1 MYVIILRQTPYL
13 DFEKRFEYSIGLQAL
28 SENRRIYTQSQ
39 YTLSSCMAKKC
50 ERCGTPALDDR
61 SEFCNGCGSPVK
73 EEPVLKVLV
82 CSRCKS
88 PAPNAEVLFC
98 NRCGTEYPIAEPEN
112 NSLLCPRCG
121 NNIHDDQ
128 SEFCNRCGASVT
140 QAPEQKVPVC
150 SKCGNPAPDDESLF
164 CNRCGTAYKKQPVNT
179 TPVCLRCGYTIPD
192 VQSLF
197 CNRCGATVGT
207 KPVNQKPV
215 CSKCGAKAL
224 DDKTLFCNRCGTQFN
239 PQVSNKKSVHSTVH
253 KQVQPVSVKISQKK
267 QVPAVV
273 VPSDLWDPVPD
284 EEFEEVHYPHTISP
298 PASTSQKKYAHLP
311 LVADELAGGKVKDAS
326 IVISGNSKKYA
337 HLPLIADE
345 FKEKQSPRL
354 EIESPYIPA
363 PPKEKRAGRSKKGL
377 FDLLNK

>member
-1 MYVIILRQTPYL
+1 M
-13 DFEKRFEYSIGLQAL
+13 DCSIGLLAL

-50 ERCGTPALDDR
+50 ERCGTPALDNQ
-61 SEFCNGCGSPVK
+61 SEFCNRCGASVI
-73 EEPVLKVLV
+73 EEPGLKVPV

-121 NNIHDDQ
+121 NAIHDDQ

-140 QAPEQKVPVC
+140 QESEPKVSIC
-150 SKCGNPAPDDESLF
+150 IRCGNPAPDDESLF
-164 CNRCGTAYKKQPVNT
+164 CNRCGTEYKKEPVNT
-179 TPVCLRCGYTIPD
+179 TPLCPRCGYTIPD
-192 VQSLF
+192 DQSLF

-207 KPVNQKPV
+207 PVNQKPV
-215 CSKCGAKAL
+215 CSKCGAPAL
-224 DDKTLFCNRCGTQFN
+224 DDQTLFCNRCGTQFN
-239 PQVSNKKSVHSTVH
+239 HPVSNKKPVRPQAH
-253 KQVQPVSVKISQKK
+253 KPVQPLSVKISQKK

-273 VPSDLWDPVPD
+273 VPSDLWDPVLD
-284 EEFEEVHYPHTISP
+284 EEFEEARYPHTVSLP
-298 PASTSQKKYAHLP
+298 PSQKKYAHLP

-363 PPKEKRAGRSKKGL
+363 PPKEKRAGRTKKGL
-377 FDLLNK
+377 FDLLKK